1 MTISGE
7 ILIVM
12 KTNPAIWAVPYLL
25 VTRTTNSP
33 KSSGYTWS
41 YLVLII
47 HLVVHEMIVSLV
59 SATMANT
66 FLMMVMRN
74 LVDGKTDKAKVI
86 NWGEAWL
93 EQKRLPTEEMDFIF
107 IFPLLY
113 FHYHI
118 SISIFIFPLSY
129 VHMYICP
136 FSYFPLKI
144 WITFSYFTILW
155 ILLSF
160 VDKSLNLLCSL
171 KFLIV

>member
-47 HLVVHEMIVSLV
+47 HLVVH
-59 SATMANT
+59 
-66 FLMMVMRN
+66 
-74 LVDGKTDKAKVI
+74 LVDDRIFGVRDHNEHIVDDGDGKPCWRKDRQSQSHTLG
-86 NWGEAWL
+86 WSLTW
-93 EQKRLPTEEMDFIF
+93 TEEAPHWRNGFHFHISII
-107 IFPLLY
+107 IFPSSY

-118 SISIFIFPLSY
+118 SISII
-129 VHMYICP
+129 P

>member
-113 FHYHI
+113 FHFHI
-118 SISIFIFPLSY
+118 SHWWYRLHFHISRYYGFYYLLLIN
-129 VHMYICP
+129 
-136 FSYFPLKI
+136 
-144 WITFSYFTILW
+144 LW
-155 ILLSF
+155 IFCVAWSF
-160 VDKSLNLLCSL
+160 
-171 KFLIV
+171 